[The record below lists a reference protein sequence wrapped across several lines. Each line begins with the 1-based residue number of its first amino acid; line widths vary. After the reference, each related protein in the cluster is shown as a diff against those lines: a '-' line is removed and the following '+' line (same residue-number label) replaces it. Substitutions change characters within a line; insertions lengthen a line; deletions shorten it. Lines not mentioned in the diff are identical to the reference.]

1 MKSETILEVVNE
13 LIGYTGAYGDSGE
26 DRIAYDNQE
35 KLIYLVTSLVEELI
49 DNSEYV
55 NRSEYSMFKIGDRA
69 YKSLEELY
77 QMIED
82 AIK

>member
-1 MKSETILEVVNE
+1 MKSETILEVVNK
-13 LIGYTGAYGDSGE
+13 LVGYTTPYGNSRE

-35 KLIYLVTSLVEELI
+35 KLIYLATSLIEELI

-55 NRSEYSMFKIGDRA
+55 NRNEYSMFKIGDRA